1 MFSSWKA
8 VRRGIDDLA
17 EYENTEQTALCGG
30 KCLAK
35 AVHLPCYSD
44 IKDNDIWPFAATR
57 MDLEM
62 IILREVSQK
71 EKNPL

>member
-44 IKDNDIWPFAATR
+44 IKDNDYG
-57 MDLEM
+57 
-62 IILREVSQK
+62 
-71 EKNPL
+71 